1 MLFRLI
7 LWLSLCWLP
16 ILMYFL
22 LRNETKF
29 KKNIVVEVTLP
40 FEARTD
46 TNVMRLL
53 ERFKQQ
59 ILWINLVLFL
69 VTIPFLFIDK
79 ISLLLTAW
87 MTWLLFVVLLPMVP
101 YVRTNMALKR
111 MKLER
116 GWKKTRKPIQ
126 YVDLAAL
133 PPAKWISHWVFILA
147 IVISFMPL
155 LWDREMIFLYL
166 VFGFSTIFFWLGY
179 RYLYRNKSEM
189 VDQNVNLTRVLTLVR
204 RYNWGIVW
212 LVSAYGFAAM
222 SLIFSLLK

>member
-1 MLFRLI
+1 
-7 LWLSLCWLP
+7 
-16 ILMYFL
+16 MYFL

-46 TNVMRLL
+46 ANVMRLL

-79 ISLLLTAW
+79 ISLLMTAW
-87 MTWLLFVVLLPMVP
+87 MTWLFVVLLLMVP

-126 YVDLAAL
+126 YVDLSAL
-133 PPAKWISHWVFILA
+133 PPAKWISPWVFILA

-166 VFGFSTIFFWLGY
+166 VFGFSTIFFWIGY
-179 RYLYRNKSEM
+179 RYL
-189 VDQNVNLTRVLTLVR
+189 
-204 RYNWGIVW
+204 
-212 LVSAYGFAAM
+212 
-222 SLIFSLLK
+222 

>member
-7 LWLSLCWLP
+7 LWLSLCWLS

-46 TNVMRLL
+46 ANVMRLL

-69 VTIPFLFIDK
+69 VTIPFLFIDR
-79 ISLLLTAW
+79 ISLLMTAW

-189 VDQNVNLTRVLTLVR
+189 VDQNVNLTRVLT
-204 RYNWGIVW
+204 
-212 LVSAYGFAAM
+212 
-222 SLIFSLLK
+222 